1 MKVPE
6 PKRLPSGNWFIRMRL
21 GGVSVPVTAR
31 SKAECIRIAELKKTQ
46 YRAGIGEIKKLP
58 KDITLREAMT
68 LYINEYRGQLSPPT
82 VKAYLSY
89 KDHRFKEYL
98 DKPLSSIRWQEMI
111 DAELKKQ
118 VSEKTVSNAWG
129 LVRPSLKFVG
139 YPTPDVKL
147 AQVPVNERPF
157 LLPDEIKPFCKAL
170 KGRPYEIA
178 ALLELHGLRLSEMKA
193 LTWDDIDLKHK
204 VIYVRGAYVNGV
216 DGYVDK
222 DANKNATSTRP
233 VPIMIPQLENALN
246 GCKDK
251 TGRVVTTHPS
261 VLYEDVKRACKIAGV
276 TSCGNHDLRRSFAS
290 LCFYMGIPER
300 QIMEWGGWKDRETL
314 HRVYIRLS
322 AAMENENK
330 KTFEGFFS

>member
-1 MKVPE
+1 
-6 PKRLPSGNWFIRMRL
+6 MRL

-31 SKAECIRIAELKKTQ
+31 SKAECIHIAELKKTQ

-58 KDITLREAMT
+58 KDLTLREAMT
-68 LYINEYRGQLSPPT
+68 LYINEYQKQLSPPT

-89 KDHRFKEYL
+89 KEHRFKGYT
-98 DKPLSSIRWQEMI
+98 DKPLGYIKWQDMI
-111 DAELKKQ
+111 DAELKE
-118 VSEKTVSNAWG
+118 VSEKTVKNAWG

-139 YPTPDVKL
+139 FPTPNIKL
-147 AQVPVNERPF
+147 AQVPVKELPF

-170 KGRPYEIA
+170 KGRPYEVA

-204 VIYVRGAYVNGV
+204 VIYVRGAYVNSV

-222 DANKNATSTRP
+222 DTNKNQTSTRP
-233 VPIMIPQLENALN
+233 VPIMIPQLETALK
-246 GCKDK
+246 GVKDK
-251 TGRVVTTHPS
+251 SGRVVTTHPS
-261 VLYEDVKRACKIAGV
+261 VLYEDIKRVCKIAGV
-276 TSCGNHDLRRSFAS
+276 TECGNHDLRRSFAS

-322 AAMENENK
+322 AAVENENIK
-330 KTFEGFFS
+330 AFEGFFK

>member
-6 PKRLPSGNWFIRMRL
+6 PKRLPSGHWFIQMRL

-31 SKAECIRIAELKKTQ
+31 SKAECIHIAELKKTQ

-58 KDITLREAMT
+58 KDLTLREAMT
-68 LYINEYRGQLSPPT
+68 LYINEYQKQLSPPT

-89 KDHRFKEYL
+89 KEHRFKGYT
-98 DKPLSSIRWQEMI
+98 DKPLGYIKWQDMI
-111 DAELKKQ
+111 DAELKE
-118 VSEKTVSNAWG
+118 VSEKTVKNAWG

-139 YPTPDVKL
+139 FPTPNIKL
-147 AQVPVNERPF
+147 AQVPVKELPF

-170 KGRPYEIA
+170 KGRPYEVA

-204 VIYVRGAYVNGV
+204 LIYVRGAYVNSV

-222 DANKNATSTRP
+222 DTNKNQTSTRP
-233 VPIMIPQLENALN
+233 VPIMIPQLETALK
-246 GCKDK
+246 GVKDK
-251 TGRVVTTHPS
+251 SGRVVTTHPS
-261 VLYEDVKRACKIAGV
+261 VLYEDIKRVCKIAGV
-276 TSCGNHDLRRSFAS
+276 TECGNHDLRRSFAS

-322 AAMENENK
+322 AAVENENIK
-330 KTFEGFFS
+330 AFEGFFK

>member
-21 GGVSVPVTAR
+21 GGVSVPITAP
-31 SKAECIRIAELKKTQ
+31 SKKECIRIAELEKTQ
-46 YRAGIGEIKKLP
+46 YRAITGKIKKPP
-58 KDITLREAMT
+58 KEMTLREAMKR
-68 LYINEYRGQLSPPT
+68 YINEYKSELSPPT

-89 KDHRFKEYL
+89 AEHRFKGYI
-98 DKPLSSIRWQEMI
+98 DKPLGDIKWQQMI
-111 DAELKKQ
+111 DAELKEA
-118 VSEKTVSNAWG
+118 SEKTVKNAWG

-233 VPIMIPQLENALN
+233 VPIMIPQLVKALN
-246 GCKDK
+246 DVPNKS
-251 TGRVVTTHPS
+251 GRVVTTHPS
-261 VLYEDVKRACKIAGV
+261 VLYEDVKRVCKIAGV

-330 KTFEGFFS
+330 KTFEGFFR

>member
-1 MKVPE
+1 
-6 PKRLPSGNWFIRMRL
+6 MRL

-31 SKAECIRIAELKKTQ
+31 SKAECIHIAELKKTQ

-58 KDITLREAMT
+58 KDLTLREVMT
-68 LYINEYRGQLSPPT
+68 LYINEYQKQLSPPT

-89 KDHRFKEYL
+89 KEHRFKGYT
-98 DKPLSSIRWQEMI
+98 DKPLGSIKWQDMI
-111 DAELKKQ
+111 DAELKE
-118 VSEKTVSNAWG
+118 VSEKTVKNAWG

-139 YPTPDVKL
+139 FPTPDVKL
-147 AQVPVNERPF
+147 AQVPVKELPF

-204 VIYVRGAYVNGV
+204 VIYVRGAYVNSV

-222 DANKNATSTRP
+222 DTNKNQTSTRP
-233 VPIMIPQLENALN
+233 VPIMIPQLETALK
-246 GCKDK
+246 GVKDK
-251 TGRVVTTHPS
+251 SGRVVTTHPS
-261 VLYEDVKRACKIAGV
+261 VLYEDIKRVCKIAGV
-276 TSCGNHDLRRSFAS
+276 TECGNHDLRRSFAS

-322 AAMENENK
+322 AAVENENIK
-330 KTFEGFFS
+330 AFEKFFH

>member
-1 MKVPE
+1 M
-6 PKRLPSGNWFIRMRL
+6 
-21 GGVSVPVTAR
+21 PVTAR
-31 SKAECIRIAELKKTQ
+31 SKAECIHIAELKKTQ

-58 KDITLREAMT
+58 KDLTLREAMT
-68 LYINEYRGQLSPPT
+68 LYINEYQKQLSPPT

-89 KDHRFKEYL
+89 KEHRFKGYI
-98 DKPLSSIRWQEMI
+98 DKPLGSIKWQDMI
-111 DAELKKQ
+111 DAELKE
-118 VSEKTVSNAWG
+118 VSEKTVKNAWG

-139 YPTPDVKL
+139 FPTPNVKL
-147 AQVPVNERPF
+147 AQVPVKELPF

-204 VIYVRGAYVNGV
+204 VIYVSGAYVNSV

-222 DANKNATSTRP
+222 DTNKNQTSTRP
-233 VPIMIPQLENALN
+233 VPIMIPQLETALK
-246 GCKDK
+246 GVKDK
-251 TGRVVTTHPS
+251 SGRVVTTHPS
-261 VLYEDVKRACKIAGV
+261 VLYEDIKRVCKIAGV
-276 TSCGNHDLRRSFAS
+276 TECGNHDLRRSFAS

-322 AAMENENK
+322 AAVENENIK
-330 KTFEGFFS
+330 AFEGFFK

>member
-1 MKVPE
+1 
-6 PKRLPSGNWFIRMRL
+6 MRL

-31 SKAECIRIAELKKTQ
+31 SKAECIHIAELKKTQ

-58 KDITLREAMT
+58 KDLTLREAMT
-68 LYINEYRGQLSPPT
+68 LYINEYQKQLSPPT

-89 KDHRFKEYL
+89 KEHRFKGYT
-98 DKPLSSIRWQEMI
+98 DKPLGSIKWQDMI
-111 DAELKKQ
+111 DAELKE
-118 VSEKTVSNAWG
+118 VSEKTVKNAWG

-139 YPTPDVKL
+139 FPTPDVKL
-147 AQVPVNERPF
+147 AQVPVKELPF

-193 LTWDDIDLKHK
+193 LTWDDIDLTHK
-204 VIYVRGAYVNGV
+204 VIYVRGAYVNSV

-222 DANKNATSTRP
+222 DTNKNQTSTRP
-233 VPIMIPQLENALN
+233 VPIMIPQLETALK
-246 GCKDK
+246 GVKDK
-251 TGRVVTTHPS
+251 SGRVVTTHPS
-261 VLYEDVKRACKIAGV
+261 VLYEDIKRVCKIAGV
-276 TSCGNHDLRRSFAS
+276 TECGNHDLRRSFAS

-322 AAMENENK
+322 AAVENENIK
-330 KTFEGFFS
+330 AFEKFFH

>member
-6 PKRLPSGNWFIRMRL
+6 PKRLPSGSWFIQMRL
-21 GGVSVPVTAR
+21 GGVSVPITAR
-31 SKAECIRIAELKKTQ
+31 SKAECIHIAELKKTQ

-58 KDITLREAMT
+58 KDLTLREAMT
-68 LYINEYRGQLSPPT
+68 LYINEYQKQLSPPT

-89 KDHRFKEYL
+89 KEHRFKGYT
-98 DKPLSSIRWQEMI
+98 DKPLGYIKWQDMI
-111 DAELKKQ
+111 DAELKE
-118 VSEKTVSNAWG
+118 VSEKTVKNAWG

-139 YPTPDVKL
+139 FPTPNIKL
-147 AQVPVNERPF
+147 AQVPVKELPF

-170 KGRPYEIA
+170 KGRPYEVA

-204 VIYVRGAYVNGV
+204 VIYVRGAYVNSV

-222 DANKNATSTRP
+222 DTNKNQTSTRP
-233 VPIMIPQLENALN
+233 VPIMIPQLETALK
-246 GCKDK
+246 GVMDK
-251 TGRVVTTHPS
+251 SGRVVTTHPS
-261 VLYEDVKRACKIAGV
+261 VLYEDIKRVCKIAGV
-276 TSCGNHDLRRSFAS
+276 TECGNHDLRRSFAS

-322 AAMENENK
+322 AAVENENIK
-330 KTFEGFFS
+330 AFEKFFH